1 MQEAIDAILE
11 LVPFLSLCIA
21 AASAYSARK
30 HREKKS
36 AVESANMS
44 FKLDSMASDLK
55 EVNASQKALLE
66 GYTSNEKRITVLE
79 HRVDRL
85 ERK

>member
-1 MQEAIDAILE
+1 MQDAFQALLE
-11 LVPFLSLCIA
+11 LVPFLSLCVA
-21 AASAYSARK
+21 AASSYSSRK

-36 AVESANMS
+36 AVESANVS
-44 FKLDSMASDLK
+44 FKLDAMASDLK
-55 EVNASQKALLE
+55 DVSASQKMLLD

-79 HRVDRL
+79 HRVGIL